1 MGAFHILNSTAALP
15 DHSLIP
21 EEDEAGSL
29 RPACVMSFNANDPVG
44 AGGLT
49 GDVAAIASVGVH
61 PFAIVTGTYIRDSSA
76 VRDHHALDA
85 DVVEEQARTVLE
97 DALVQAFKVGYVG
110 STEALGQITQ
120 IAADYPDTPLVAYL
134 PDLSWWEMSAIEHY
148 LDAFAELLL
157 PQTTVLVGNHS
168 SLSRWLLPDWQ
179 DEHAPSARDLA
190 IAAAEH
196 GAAYV
201 LVTGIALPGQY
212 IDNVLSSPES
222 VLCSLKLERIEAVFH
237 GAGDTLSAALAALL
251 ASGSPLPDAALEAL
265 QYLDRCLM
273 GGFAPGMEHNIPD
286 RLFWAAPDDD
296 EAPPADAVP
305 SH

>member
-1 MGAFHILNSTAALP
+1 MT
-15 DHSLIP
+15 
-21 EEDEAGSL
+21 
-29 RPACVMSFNANDPVG
+29 FNASDPVG

-49 GDVAAIASVGVH
+49 GDITAVASVGVH
-61 PFAIVTGTYIRDSSA
+61 PLAIVTGTYIRDSSA
-76 VRDHHALDA
+76 VRDHHPLDA
-85 DVVEEQARTVLE
+85 DVIEEQARTVLE

-110 STEALGQITQ
+110 STEALSHITQ
-120 IAADYPDTPLVAYL
+120 IACDYPDTPLVAYM
-134 PDLSWWEMSAIEHY
+134 PDLSWWDVSAIESY

-168 SLSRWLLPDWQ
+168 SLCRWLLPDWQ
-179 DEHAPSARDLA
+179 DESSPTARDLA
-190 IAAAEH
+190 AAAAEH

-201 LVTGIALPGQY
+201 LVTGVALPGQF

-251 ASGSPLPDAALEAL
+251 ASGTPLVEAVLEAL
-265 QYLDRCLM
+265 QYLDRSLM

-286 RLFWAAPDDD
+286 RLFWAQPQDD
-296 EAPPADAVP
+296 EAPAEAAPP
-305 SH
+305 H